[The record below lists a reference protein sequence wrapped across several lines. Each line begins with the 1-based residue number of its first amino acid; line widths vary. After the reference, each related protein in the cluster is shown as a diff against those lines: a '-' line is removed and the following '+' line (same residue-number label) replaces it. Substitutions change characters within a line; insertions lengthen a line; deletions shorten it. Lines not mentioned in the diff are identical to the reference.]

1 MAITVTVA
9 NQKWFNEYK
18 NGVGF
23 ASNPTDFALNLSGSV
38 AAFVVELVIEI
49 KPQIGK

>member
-23 ASNPTDFALNLSGSV
+23 GFLNGHQ
-38 AAFVVELVIEI
+38 EENLVN
-49 KPQIGK
+49 IGCDNVDLLG